1 MPKAKSFE
9 EQISQANPFD
19 QVRLLSENMNDIQ
32 SNLGDIIQILLPF
45 TQNIKPEEAPC
56 EFAKFVADKV
66 CKLKMDNLKKLSESS
81 LNKLSGLVEKTSAN
95 INNLN
100 NSLAQQNY
108 SGVGG
113 YLAKIVSKTAQI
125 TSIMNERNNIN
136 NQSGGNLNYRYI
148 THPYTGEK
156 LDIHTKEGK
165 NIILS
170 YLKNI

>member
-1 MPKAKSFE
+1 MPKVKSFE

-45 TQNIKPEEAPC
+45 TQNIKPQEAPC
-56 EFAKFVADKV
+56 EFAKFVADEV
-66 CKLKMDNLKKLSESS
+66 CKLKMDNLKKLSEGS
-81 LNKLSGLVEKTSAN
+81 LKKLSGLVEKTSAN

-100 NSLAQQNY
+100 NSLSQQNY

-125 TSIMNERNNIN
+125 TSIMNERNKHIVR
-136 NQSGGNLNYRYI
+136 L
-148 THPYTGEK
+148 T
-156 LDIHTKEGK
+156 
-165 NIILS
+165 
-170 YLKNI
+170 